1 MSRITKGLYYK
12 KIIVN
17 MNSKELAIHITK
29 YNQNLN
35 QNLTLL
41 LSKVSEAILPNQNNN
56 HIGEG
61 STMDEF
67 IKHQQGVRFIIN
79 GGFSHYR
86 KNFYEWSHQDYNVG
100 DPVGV
105 VKIREHIFE
114 DFLETNNYGYLTQ
127 KEKGQF
133 WTIESSKPI
142 GDYKYILGC
151 TPLLIMNKTKV
162 ELPKEKMI
170 PVAVGSI
177 NPPSVLGH
185 GLQDHP
191 RTAVGIKNDSIYFV
205 TVSTIDGTSGCNLID
220 LQEIGFSLKFDSFLN
235 LDGGGS
241 SQYQLKH
248 DSKTIKNAV
257 AKEDENRILGHVIV
271 IFDETLKNKS

>member
-1 MSRITKGLYYK
+1 MSRITKGLYHK

-17 MNSKELAIHITK
+17 MNNKELDIHITK

-35 QNLTLL
+35 KNLTLL
-41 LSKVSEAILPNQNNN
+41 LSKVSEAIVPNKPNN

-61 STMDEF
+61 STMNEF

-114 DFLETNNYGYLTQ
+114 DFQETSNYGYLVQ
-127 KEKGQF
+127 KEKGKL
-133 WTIESSKPI
+133 WAIESSKPI

-151 TPLLIMNKTKV
+151 TPLLIMNKIKLK
-162 ELPKEKMI
+162 LPKEKMI
-170 PVAVGSI
+170 PAAIGTI
-177 NPPSVLGH
+177 NPPSILGH
-185 GLQDHP
+185 GMQDHP
-191 RTAVGIKNDSIYFV
+191 RTAVGIKNDSIYFI
-205 TVSTIDGTSGCNLID
+205 TVSTMDGTSGCNLID
-220 LQEIGFSLKFDSFLN
+220 LQEIGYALKLDAFLN

-248 DSKTIKNAV
+248 NLKTIKNTV